1 MFDITILILSFFM
14 SSKHCDV
21 KPDNFVLSSSNSSIS
36 SFPGISFSDLT
47 LVDFGS
53 AIDLA
58 QNPDDTLLSG
68 TAAKKDMQCIAM
80 RNGRSWSYDADTF
93 GVLCCAHVL
102 LYGKHME
109 LKNLGDNRWMPSFS
123 FKRYWK
129 RDLWKEIVETLL
141 TPDDSARL
149 SIGRRGSTLQTL
161 RQKIESH
168 LKTEARSLYKLLSR
182 QANILPD
189 NRSKII

>member
-1 MFDITILILSFFM
+1 MLSNSNRSISFF
-14 SSKHCDV
+14 
-21 KPDNFVLSSSNSSIS
+21 PD
-36 SFPGISFSDLT
+36 ISFSGLT

-58 QNPDDTLLSG
+58 QYPNFDADDTMFSG
-68 TAAKKDMQCIAM
+68 IAAKKDMQCIAM
-80 RNGRSWSYDADTF
+80 RSGRSWSYDADTF

-109 LKNLGDNRWMPSFS
+109 LKNLGGNRWMPSFS
-123 FKRYWK
+123 LKRYWK

-141 TPDDSARL
+141 TPDDSAKL
-149 SIGRRGSTLQTL
+149 SIGRRGSTLQML
-161 RQKIESH
+161 RQKIEAH
-168 LKTEARSLYKLLSR
+168 LKTEAKTLHKLLSR

-189 NRSKII
+189 NRSKIM